1 MFNRTQ
7 SMWLLLLLAVSLVG
21 GLAYYLGIRD
31 GTRSAVVVE
40 TPTFKV
46 PDELNAELDRI
57 QAAEK
62 IEDPYERCMA
72 YPNPVEFN
80 WSPNVIEA
88 MCKRLSR
95 RMLGWKEIEDALKLK
110 HPETIDQAFDS
121 YLARNEAGEHGYLT
135 WAFWWMFQ
143 SSSKWA
149 DDTTNHWVRAD
160 PQSAYALAARGIHYS
175 EAAYDARGGKFAGD
189 TPEEN
194 FARMHELV
202 DKARADLQASLKL
215 NPRLIAAYHG
225 LLRTTRL
232 GDSAD
237 EDEQRDAWVEQALAI
252 DPADQWIYHDWIDA
266 VEPQWGG
273 SLREMEQVAERAGEH
288 TDANPTLAL
297 LKAEPLCQQANA
309 VRCTD
314 CEKDGQKALDLFRQA
329 GTIGPAECFLDG
341 AGAAA
346 GLAQDL
352 PTATRY
358 YSQAYRFLGKDE
370 WLAYRA
376 QNLRSLGRGAWAL
389 ENLQNALARQP
400 QNTTLL
406 HALALA
412 YADAGRM
419 GDVEKTYLEMLRIDP
434 ANTTA
439 ALDLSRLY
447 VTGLK
452 APGKA
457 RPLVEGLLKRDP
469 ASAQAWFAMTMLCEA
484 EDDRSCYR
492 DAAGKFLVY
501 ANRSDPWQRANVES
515 VNAKLAEI
523 GSAPEE

>member
-1 MFNRTQ
+1 MLNRTQ
-7 SMWLLLLLAVSLVG
+7 ATWLLLLLAIPSIG
-21 GLAYYLGIRD
+21 GLAYFLGIRD
-31 GTRSAVVVE
+31 GARSAVVVE
-40 TPTFKV
+40 GPTFKV
-46 PDELNAELDRI
+46 PDGLNAELDRI

-80 WSPNVIEA
+80 WSPEVIEA

-95 RMLGWKEIEDALKLK
+95 RMLGWKEVEDALDSK
-110 HPETIDQAFDS
+110 HPEKIDQAFES

-135 WAFWWMFQ
+135 WTFSWMFE

-149 DDTTNHWVRAD
+149 DDTTNHWVRID

-175 EAAYDARGGKFAGD
+175 QAAWDARGSHFASE

-194 FARMHELV
+194 FARMHEFV
-202 DKARADLQASLKL
+202 GKARADLQASLKL
-215 NPRLIAAYHG
+215 NPRLIAAYYG

-232 GDSAD
+232 ADSDD
-237 EDEQRDAWVEQALAI
+237 ENKQRDAWIEQALAL
-252 DPADQWIYHDWIDA
+252 DPADQWIYQDWMGA

-273 SLREMEQVAERAGEH
+273 SLGEMEQVAERAGAH
-288 TDANPTLAL
+288 ADANPPLAL
-297 LKAEPLCQQANA
+297 LKAEPLCQQADTL
-309 VRCTD
+309 RCTH
-314 CEKDGQKALDLFRQA
+314 CEKDGQKALDLYRQA
-329 GTIGPAECFLDG
+329 GAIGPANCFLDG
-341 AGAAA
+341 AGGAAV
-346 GLAQDL
+346 LAQDL

-412 YADAGRM
+412 YVDAGRL

-434 ANTTA
+434 ENTSA

-447 VTGLK
+447 TTGLK
-452 APGKA
+452 APDKA

-469 ASAQAWFAMTMLCEA
+469 ASALAWFAKTLLCEA
-484 EDDRSCYR
+484 EDDKACYR

-501 ANRSDPWQRANVES
+501 ANRSDPWQRANAES
-515 VNAKLAEI
+515 VSAKLMEI
-523 GSAPEE
+523 GSVP

>member
-1 MFNRTQ
+1 MLNRTQ
-7 SMWLLLLLAVSLVG
+7 TTWLLLLLAVPLIG
-21 GLAYYLGIRD
+21 GLAYYMGTRD
-31 GTRSAVVVE
+31 GARSAVVAEV
-40 TPTFKV
+40 PTFKI
-46 PDELNAELDRI
+46 PDGLNAELDRI

-72 YPNPVEFN
+72 YPNPVEYN
-80 WSPNVIEA
+80 WSPDVIEA

-95 RMLGWKEIEDALKLK
+95 HMLGWKEIEDALDQK
-110 HPETIDQAFDS
+110 HPEKIDQAFES

-135 WAFWWMFQ
+135 WTFSWMFE

-149 DDTTNHWVRAD
+149 DDTTNKWVKID
-160 PQSAYALAARGIHYS
+160 PQSAYALAARGIHYAQ
-175 EAAYDARGGKFAGD
+175 AAWDARGGHFASE
-189 TPEEN
+189 TPDEN
-194 FARMHELV
+194 FTRMHELV
-202 DKARADLQASLKL
+202 GKARADLQASLKL

-225 LLRTTRL
+225 LLRTSRL
-232 GDSAD
+232 GDSGKEHAL
-237 EDEQRDAWVEQALAI
+237 RDAWIEQALAL
-252 DPADQWIYHDWIDA
+252 DPADQWIYHDWMDA
-266 VEPQWGG
+266 VQPQWGG
-273 SLREMEQVAERAGEH
+273 SLREMELVAERAKAH
-288 TDANPTLAL
+288 ADTNPSLAL
-297 LKAEPLCQQANA
+297 LKAEPLCQQADA
-309 VRCTD
+309 LRCTH
-314 CEKDGQKALDLFRQA
+314 CEKDGQKSLDLYRQA
-329 GTIGPAECFLDG
+329 GTIGPSNCFLDG

-346 GLAQDL
+346 VLAQDL

-406 HALALA
+406 YALALA
-412 YADAGRM
+412 YSDAGRL

-439 ALDLSRLY
+439 ALELSGLY

-452 APGKA
+452 TPGKA
-457 RPLVEGLLKRDP
+457 RPLVESLLKRDP
-469 ASAQAWFAMTMLCEA
+469 ASAQAWFAKTMLCEA
-484 EDDRSCYR
+484 EDDKACYR
-492 DAAGKFLVY
+492 DAAAKFLVY

-515 VNAKLAEI
+515 VSAKLVEI
-523 GSAPEE
+523 GSAPQG